1 MAKIEERVES
11 LIGPRIESL
20 GYRLYDVEFVKEGK
34 DFYLRVYIDKDSGI
48 SLEDCEA
55 VSNGI
60 NEVLDEADYIKEQ
73 YFLEVSSPGVE
84 RVLKKD
90 RHLKENIG
98 NKVQVKLFKPL
109 AGKKVFEGLLESFS
123 DDNICIK
130 IESQILEI
138 ERSNIGQIKT
148 VFDWN

>member
-60 NEVLDEADYIKEQ
+60 NEVLDEADYIKEE

>member
-48 SLEDCEA
+48 SLADCEA

-123 DDNICIK
+123 DENICIK
-130 IESQILEI
+130 VESQILEI

>member
-123 DDNICIK
+123 DDKICIK
-130 IESQILEI
+130 VESQILEI

>member
-11 LIGPRIESL
+11 LIGPRIESF

-123 DDNICIK
+123 DENICIK
-130 IESQILEI
+130 VESQILEI

>member
-11 LIGPRIESL
+11 LIGTRIESL

>member
-123 DDNICIK
+123 DENICIK
-130 IESQILEI
+130 VESQILEI

>member
-11 LIGPRIESL
+11 LIGTRIESL

-130 IESQILEI
+130 VESQILEI

>member
-130 IESQILEI
+130 VESQILEI
-138 ERSNIGQIKT
+138 ERTNIGQIKT

>member
-1 MAKIEERVES
+1 LAKIEERVES

>member
-130 IESQILEI
+130 VESQILEI

>member
-98 NKVQVKLFKPL
+98 NKVQVKLLKPL

-130 IESQILEI
+130 VESQILEI

>member
-109 AGKKVFEGLLESFS
+109 AGKKVFQGLLESFS

-130 IESQILEI
+130 VESQILEI

>member
-11 LIGPRIESL
+11 LIGTRIESL

-109 AGKKVFEGLLESFS
+109 AGKKFFEGFLESFS

-130 IESQILEI
+130 VESQILEI

>member
-1 MAKIEERVES
+1 MKIEERVES

-130 IESQILEI
+130 VESQILEI

>member
-73 YFLEVSSPGVE
+73 YFLEVYSPGVE

-130 IESQILEI
+130 VESQILEI

>member
-1 MAKIEERVES
+1 M
-11 LIGPRIESL
+11 
-20 GYRLYDVEFVKEGK
+20 
-34 DFYLRVYIDKDSGI
+34 
-48 SLEDCEA
+48 
-55 VSNGI
+55 
-60 NEVLDEADYIKEQ
+60 
-73 YFLEVSSPGVE
+73 
-84 RVLKKD
+84 LKKD

>member
-84 RVLKKD
+84 RELKKD

-123 DDNICIK
+123 DENICIK
-130 IESQILEI
+130 VESQILEI

>member
-1 MAKIEERVES
+1 MAKIEERGES
-11 LIGPRIESL
+11 LIGPRIESF

-123 DDNICIK
+123 DENICIK
-130 IESQILEI
+130 VESQILEI

>member
-123 DDNICIK
+123 DENICIQV
-130 IESQILEI
+130 ESQILEI

>member
-1 MAKIEERVES
+1 MAKIEERVEN

-123 DDNICIK
+123 DENICIK
-130 IESQILEI
+130 VESQILEI

>member
-48 SLEDCEA
+48 SLEDCET

-130 IESQILEI
+130 VESQILEI

>member
-11 LIGPRIESL
+11 LIGPRIEPL

>member
-11 LIGPRIESL
+11 LIGLRIESL

-34 DFYLRVYIDKDSGI
+34 DFYLRVYIDNDSGI

-60 NEVLDEADYIKEQ
+60 NEILDEADYIKEQ

-84 RVLKKD
+84 KVLKKD

-109 AGKKVFEGLLESFS
+109 AGKKVFEGLLENFS

-130 IESQILEI
+130 VESQILEI

>member
-11 LIGPRIESL
+11 LIGTRIESL

-123 DDNICIK
+123 DENICIK
-130 IESQILEI
+130 VESQILEI

>member
-84 RVLKKD
+84 RLLKKD

-130 IESQILEI
+130 VESQILEI

>member
-1 MAKIEERVES
+1 M
-11 LIGPRIESL
+11 

-130 IESQILEI
+130 VESQILEI